1 MLYKGEFLKHMIGWV
16 GWLHHM
22 LLLRHKKNWKAK
34 KLEAEGK
41 APPVKLDVDG
51 ALIKCFH
58 GCPKGFKERRVE
70 LVTLPET
77 NIASETLGLE
87 NEAFIFGPPCLVP
100 CSCLGV

>member
-70 LVTLPET
+70 LVTLKLT
-77 NIASETLGLE
+77 
-87 NEAFIFGPPCLVP
+87 
-100 CSCLGV
+100 